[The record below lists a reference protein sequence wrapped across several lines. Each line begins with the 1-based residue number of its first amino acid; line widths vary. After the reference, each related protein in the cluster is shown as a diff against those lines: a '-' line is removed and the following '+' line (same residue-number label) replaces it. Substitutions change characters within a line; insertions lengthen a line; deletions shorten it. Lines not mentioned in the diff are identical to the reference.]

1 MRLVNWHANSGYHR
15 QTPEHVRGKLW
26 LDHSHA
32 IRPHLRTPIRD
43 KAGDM
48 SASKL
53 CFIATLLFAIAT
65 IVISG
70 MMGTPPAPVVPMADG
85 FQTPIL
91 ALEFA
96 RTAEDLAFL
105 QGEAAASLRDALMH
119 TQALDRYFP
128 LAYAGMAAVFF
139 LGLAL
144 GGRGWAWLA
153 MLLAVLT
160 IPADWLENDVLEH
173 LIHLTATTDEF
184 GDEIDN
190 PLLNMVI
197 TTWIKWGL
205 IAAYALMMAVLML
218 QEKRRLLAIP
228 GALAAIALAAT
239 FLSGSSGH
247 VAEIMGLTML
257 PFMLSFPI
265 AAVMSLIKR

>member
-1 MRLVNWHANSGYHR
+1 
-15 QTPEHVRGKLW
+15 
-26 LDHSHA
+26 
-32 IRPHLRTPIRD
+32 
-43 KAGDM
+43 M

-53 CFIATLLFAIAT
+53 CFIATQLFAIAT
-65 IVISG
+65 IIISG

-105 QGEAAASLRDALMH
+105 QGEAAAPLRDALMH
-119 TQALDRYFP
+119 TQDLDRYFP

-139 LGLAL
+139 GALWATGRRLAL
-144 GGRGWAWLA
+144 IGVVLA
-153 MLLAVLT
+153 ILT
-160 IPADWLENDVLEH
+160 IPADWWENQWVNIILAGMTNATVEQITLEPPAGQVESDAEPASFLAGPGDGAGLVVALALEK
-173 LIHLTATTDEF
+173 IHF
-184 GDEIDN
+184 
-190 PLLNMVI
+190 

-205 IAAYALMMAVLML
+205 IGAYALMMAVLMW
-218 QEKRRLLAIP
+218 QEKRRILAIP
-228 GALAAIALAAT
+228 GALAAIALLAT
-239 FLSGSSGH
+239 FLSGSNGH

-265 AAVMSLIKR
+265 AAGMSLRPSRET

>member
-1 MRLVNWHANSGYHR
+1 
-15 QTPEHVRGKLW
+15 
-26 LDHSHA
+26 
-32 IRPHLRTPIRD
+32 
-43 KAGDM
+43 M
-48 SASKL
+48 SASRL
-53 CFIATLLFAIAT
+53 CFIATLVFAAAT
-65 IVISG
+65 IIISG

-96 RTAEDLAFL
+96 QRGDDLAFL
-105 QGEAAASLRDALMH
+105 QGEAAGPLRDALMH
-119 TQALDRYFP
+119 IQALDLYFP

-144 GGRGWAWLA
+144 AGRGWAWLGL
-153 MLLAVLT
+153 LLAVLT

-173 LIHLTATTDEF
+173 LIHLTATTDVF

-205 IAAYALMMAVLML
+205 IAAYALMMAGLMW
-218 QEKRRLLAIP
+218 QEKRRILAIP
-228 GALAAIALAAT
+228 GAVAGLALAVT
-239 FLSGSSGH
+239 FLSGSNGH

-265 AAVMSLIKR
+265 AAAMYLRPSRET

>member
-1 MRLVNWHANSGYHR
+1 
-15 QTPEHVRGKLW
+15 
-26 LDHSHA
+26 
-32 IRPHLRTPIRD
+32 
-43 KAGDM
+43 M
-48 SASKL
+48 SVSKL

-70 MMGTPPAPVVPMADG
+70 MMGTPPAPVVPMADA

-96 RTAEDLAFL
+96 QTAEDLAFL
-105 QGEAAASLRDALMH
+105 QGEAAAPLRDALMH

-173 LIHLTATTDEF
+173 LIHLTATTDVF

-205 IAAYALMMAVLML
+205 IAAYALMMAVLMW
-218 QEKRRLLAIP
+218 QEKRRILAIP
-228 GALAAIALAAT
+228 GALAALALAAT
-239 FLSGSSGH
+239 FLSGSNGH

-265 AAVMSLIKR
+265 AAAMSLIKR